1 MKKLLK
7 KYLISG
13 LLVVIPISL
22 TLYILYAIISFL
34 DRLYPIKLF
43 PFYFPGLGIIL
54 TFFIILMAGIIA
66 RNLFGKKFLS
76 MGEKFIAKIPLINA
90 IYNPIKQIAEAVFS
104 SQDKNF
110 RRVVLI
116 EYPRKGLYCLA
127 FVTGIAT
134 GEIQEKTAQK
144 VINVFVP
151 TTPNPTSGFYI
162 MVPETDA
169 IPLDMTP
176 EQAFRTLI
184 SGGMAGNK

>member
-1 MKKLLK
+1 MKKQLK

-13 LLVVIPISL
+13 LLVLIPISL

-34 DRLYPIKLF
+34 DRLYPIELF
-43 PFYFPGLGIIL
+43 PFYFPGMGIIL
-54 TFFIILMAGIIA
+54 TFFTIFLAGIIA
-66 RNLFGKKFLS
+66 RNYLGKKFLP
-76 MGEKFIAKIPLINA
+76 IAENVIGKIPLINA
-90 IYNPIKQIAEAVFS
+90 LYNPIKQIAEAVFS
-104 SQDKNF
+104 AQDKNF

-127 FVTGIAT
+127 FVTGVAT
-134 GEIQEKTAQK
+134 GEIQEKTAMK

-162 MVPETDA
+162 MVPESDV

-176 EQAFRTLI
+176 EHAFRTLI
-184 SGGMAGNK
+184 SGGMAGK